1 MSADPAG
8 EPEDTLEQT
17 FDALP
22 QDDPQTDDVS
32 ADPAGEAEDAFE
44 QELAAS
50 PSEGVAAAIEDD
62 APGSVHGAGWDRPPA
77 DRGPAALSEK
87 SEEHDDPREATYADL
102 ADDDDDLAADLIREL
117 RADGERDALH
127 ETAHDPTARPMD
139 APTPAESADPAPAH
153 PLQALAEELEDPG
166 QAEADL
172 EALYAEEWESRAGAI
187 GAEDA
192 GGEEPSDAPR
202 DGLAEA
208 HDGTGA
214 WDAPEAPEP
223 HAENGLRPDADA
235 WDEAQG
241 PDGAAPVGEAA
252 DTAPDPDQDPS
263 IETLTGALDGLA
275 EEYAESDTAPDEAGP
290 MPPAPATEESDSD
303 LGPASAPGREAEPET
318 ADPSGDTLWNGE
330 GWSEAVLEMVQLL
343 MAELT
348 EMNTSIAECVQI
360 AASEDAPA
368 EERRAAMAHAR
379 EQFERFG
386 GAAEVIGFEGLNR
399 LCEHIRENLSTLE
412 QSGATLGPD
421 LAELLRTW
429 SERARAY
436 VSDPDDTAACAT
448 LARYA
453 CDDQWPEPIDNVDEL
468 VDTLVSPK
476 LSLEGEDEPAGR
488 ATEVRDD
495 DVSLEIPP
503 DVDAAL
509 LDGLLQE
516 LPVQTAEFTRSI
528 QHLITGGS
536 LEDVEVAQRVA
547 HTLKGAANT
556 VGVPG
561 IANLTHHL
569 EDILLALG
577 KYRTLPGRALG
588 DTLLSAADCLEMMS
602 EALLGQGPG
611 PDDPLRVLQDVLDWA
626 NRIDREGIEAART
639 GDARAPSPPAP
650 RAEPSPEPPERASGP
665 TPPQPP
671 PRSSPPVEA
680 EARAQAQTA
689 EAPAATAGGASVL
702 RVPASI
708 VDEILRLVG
717 ETIIL
722 TGQVQERVRR
732 AVEQTHGM
740 QGQFQ
745 LLQQL
750 GHELEQLIDLRD
762 VTLPQ
767 QRVANAD
774 FDPLELD
781 QYNELHTCSRRLVE
795 AATDSREMGRDIEEA
810 LTSLDDLL
818 TEQSRLNR
826 ESQEA
831 VLHTRMIAVQSI
843 VPRLQRSVRQAG
855 RVAGKSVTLECL
867 GTETLMDG
875 DVLNELVDPLAHI
888 LRNSVDHGIEP
899 EQERRAAGKEPG
911 GRIQLEFQREGNH
924 VVVRC
929 ADDGRGLDRD
939 AIRRVAERQGLVAP
953 EQELGDDELARLILR
968 PNFTTRSQTTQL
980 SGRGIGMDAVQARV
994 SQLGGSLNLRSEAGR
1009 GCTVELR
1016 LPLTLISTHALLVR
1030 AGRYVF
1036 AVSNRGVEQIVHG
1049 SLGEEVR
1056 MGTGM
1061 SFHFEDN
1068 IYPLTSLEAL
1078 LGLHSERRAE
1088 ERHACPLLLV
1098 QSKAGM
1104 HAVKV
1109 DAVLD
1114 SRDLVVKS
1122 LGRFVP
1128 KLRGIAGATIL
1139 GDGGVSTVVD
1149 LPELLSAPAR
1159 AAAPPQ
1165 VGEDDLEGT
1174 QKVRV
1179 GLPVALVVD
1188 DSLSARRS
1196 LTQVMSDSG
1205 FEVRT
1210 ARDGLEA
1217 IDVIEAQRPDVV
1229 LVDLEMPRMNGLEL
1243 TQHLRAREDTRNLPV
1258 VMITSRATQK
1268 HRRQAE
1274 AAGVTHY
1281 LTKPF
1286 AEDELLE
1293 RVTASFG

>member
-1 MSADPAG
+1 MLGVEPGVPAGQDDPAAPPEG
-8 EPEDTLEQT
+8 SREPEDSPEASYEDL
-17 FDALP
+17 
-22 QDDPQTDDVS
+22 
-32 ADPAGEAEDAFE
+32 AEDDE
-44 QELAAS
+44 D
-50 PSEGVAAAIEDD
+50 VAA
-62 APGSVHGAGWDRPPA
+62 H
-77 DRGPAALSEK
+77 
-87 SEEHDDPREATYADL
+87 
-102 ADDDDDLAADLIREL
+102 LIREL
-117 RADGERDALH
+117 RAEAAAAAGHAPGAPDGYAGESRDPAS
-127 ETAHDPTARPMD
+127 D
-139 APTPAESADPAPAH
+139 AANEASLGAESTDRMRSI
-153 PLQALAEELEDPG
+153 QSLAEGFDDPG

-172 EALYAEEWESRAGAI
+172 EALYSGDSQIDTGAI
-187 GAEDA
+187 DHADERGEKIAHALDELGGLEETDDDGGDSGALV
-192 GGEEPSDAPR
+192 EEID
-202 DGLAEA
+202 LE
-208 HDGTGA
+208 
-214 WDAPEAPEP
+214 
-223 HAENGLRPDADA
+223 RPDWPDYPEDGPEDGVPEERAAEGGDHLSLARVASELRDESMLPFEATASGGASENQDA
-235 WDEAQG
+235 HPQG
-241 PDGAAPVGEAA
+241 VEA
-252 DTAPDPDQDPS
+252 DTGNGPEDDPPID
-263 IETLTGALDGLA
+263 TLTGALDGLA
-275 EEYAESDTAPDEAGP
+275 EEYGEVSDPPVEIPTPDATPPTPSGPPGEDAGAEHDRPCAAP
-290 MPPAPATEESDSD
+290 
-303 LGPASAPGREAEPET
+303 REAETPD
-318 ADPSGDTLWNGE
+318 ASGDTLWSGE
-330 GWSEAVLEMVQLL
+330 GWSEAVREMVQLL

-348 EMNTSIAECVQI
+348 EINTSLTECVQI
-360 AASEDAPA
+360 ATREDASA
-368 EERRAAMAHAR
+368 EERRAAIAHAR
-379 EQFERFG
+379 EQFDRFG

-399 LCEHIRENLSTLE
+399 LCKHIHENLSALE
-412 QSGATLGPD
+412 RSGAALGPD

-429 SERARAY
+429 SDCARAY
-436 VSDPDDTAACAT
+436 LSDPDDTAACAT

-453 CDDQWPEPIDNVDEL
+453 CDGQWPEPVDDVDEL
-468 VDTLVSPK
+468 VETLVSPK
-476 LSLEGEDEPAGR
+476 LSLGGEGEPAGR
-488 ATEVRDD
+488 ATEACAA
-495 DVSLEIPP
+495 DVSLDTPP

-509 LDGLLQE
+509 LEGLLQE
-516 LPVQTAEFTRSI
+516 LPTQTAEFTRSI
-528 QHLITGGS
+528 QHLITGDS
-536 LEDVEVAQRVA
+536 LEDVDVAQRVA

-569 EDILLALG
+569 EDILLALA
-577 KYRTLPGRALG
+577 KHETLPGRALG
-588 DTLLSAADCLEMMS
+588 DTLLGAADCLEMMS
-602 EALLGQGPG
+602 EALLEQGPG
-611 PDDPLRVLQDVLDWA
+611 PDEPVHVLQDVLDWA
-626 NRIDREGIEAART
+626 NRIDREGIEAARA
-639 GDARAPSPPAP
+639 GDAPPSSAPP
-650 RAEPSPEPPERASGP
+650 EPSPEPAARPP
-665 TPPQPP
+665 TQPP
-671 PRSSPPVEA
+671 AEASPEPLPEA
-680 EARAQAQTA
+680 EADTGVHPKAAETPTA
-689 EAPAATAGGASVL
+689 PIGGSAVL
-702 RVPASI
+702 RVRATI

-722 TGQVQERVRR
+722 TGQVQERVQR
-732 AVEQTHGM
+732 AVGQMRGM
-740 QGQFQ
+740 HGQFQ

-767 QRVANAD
+767 QRAANAD

-795 AATDSREMGRDIEEA
+795 AATDSREMGRDIEEVLA
-810 LTSLDDLL
+810 SLDDLL

-867 GTETLMDG
+867 GTDTLMDG

-888 LRNSVDHGIEP
+888 LRNSVDHGIDSEA
-899 EQERRAAGKEPG
+899 ERRAAGKEPG
-911 GRIQLEFQREGNH
+911 GQIRVEFQREGNH

-929 ADDGRGLDRD
+929 ADDGRGLDWD
-939 AIRRVAERQGLVAP
+939 SIRRVAEHQGLIAP
-953 EQELGDDELARLILR
+953 EQEVSEDELKRLILR
-968 PNFTTRSQTTQL
+968 PNFTTRAQTTQL

-994 SQLGGSLNLRSEAGR
+994 SQLGGSLNLRSEAGK

-1030 AGRYVF
+1030 TARYVF

-1049 SLGEEVR
+1049 SLGEEVH

-1068 IYPLTSLEAL
+1068 IYPLTSLETL
-1078 LGLHSERRAE
+1078 LGLPEDRRAE
-1088 ERHACPLLLV
+1088 ERHPCPVLLV
-1098 QSKAGM
+1098 QGKAGM

-1139 GDGGVSTVVD
+1139 GDGSVSTVVD
-1149 LPELLSAPAR
+1149 LPELLSIPAR
-1159 AAAPPQ
+1159 ALAPH
-1165 VGEDDLEGT
+1165 VEEDDLEGT

-1179 GLPVALVVD
+1179 GLPIALVVD

-1196 LTQVMSDSG
+1196 LSQVMGDSG

-1217 IDVIEAQRPDVV
+1217 IDVIEGQRPDVV

-1243 TQHLRAREDTRNLPV
+1243 IQHLRAREDTRNLPI
-1258 VMITSRATQK
+1258 VMITSRATEK

-1274 AAGVTHY
+1274 AAGVTCY

-1293 RVTASFG
+1293 RVTASFR